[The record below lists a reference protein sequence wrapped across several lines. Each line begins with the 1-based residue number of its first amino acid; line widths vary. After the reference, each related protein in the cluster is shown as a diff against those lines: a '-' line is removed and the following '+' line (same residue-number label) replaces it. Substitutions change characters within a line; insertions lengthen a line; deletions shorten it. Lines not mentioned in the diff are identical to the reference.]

1 MFFDISRIHHNSTSY
16 WTQVSG
22 SRHLTS
28 LLSRQPVIYIS
39 NFYKSGL
46 LHDRKLRFL
55 GLERNDY
62 LLLLCFLL
70 SSFIT
75 RFSCSHY
82 SLSTVNRF
90 HKCVSCHDLNLI
102 SQDLGDIS
110 VQKVLSVCEN
120 ILIRSSFPLF
130 EISMKES
137 SKLLPFSYFVIST
150 LIFSI
155 SSHFSFRIIV
165 SWFAIRQIFQE
176 FKSNQ

>member
-1 MFFDISRIHHNSTSY
+1 M
-16 WTQVSG
+16 
-22 SRHLTS
+22 
-28 LLSRQPVIYIS
+28 IYIS

-46 LHDRKLRFL
+46 LHDRKFRFL

-62 LLLLCFLL
+62 LLLLCFLW

-90 HKCVSCHDLNLI
+90 HKYVSCHDLNLI

-110 VQKVLSVCEN
+110 VQKVLRVCEN

-130 EISMKES
+130 EISVEVLKT
-137 SKLLPFSYFVIST
+137 LAFQLFCCFDFNISYIIPLQLSHNRFVICNQKN
-150 LIFSI
+150 
-155 SSHFSFRIIV
+155 V
-165 SWFAIRQIFQE
+165 SRV
-176 FKSNQ
+176 